1 MEAAVLFIVFAI
13 LLFMGAPIAV
23 CLGVSSVAAMLVM
36 LAGRPVDIILGTVPQ
51 LVSAATS
58 KAVLQAIP
66 FFILGGNI
74 MDASGISRKL
84 IHLAEACVGHLRGGV
99 AMVCVL
105 VACFFAAI
113 SGSGPATV
121 AALGIIVI
129 PALVKA
135 GYDTAFAAALMATA
149 EYVTKVHAICVRCGN
164 LAHHSHRLTQDEKL
178 VVLGETDSYEAIC
191 RHCFKELV
199 RDKKEK

>member
-23 CLGVSSVAAMLVM
+23 CLGISSVAAMLVM

-121 AALGIIVI
+121 AAIGIIVI

-135 GYDTAFAAALMATA
+135 GYDVGFAAALIAFGR
-149 EYVTKVHAICVRCGN
+149 YNYG
-164 LAHHSHRLTQDEKL
+164 
-178 VVLGETDSYEAIC
+178 
-191 RHCFKELV
+191 
-199 RDKKEK
+199 

>member
-74 MDASGISRKL
+74 MDASGIS
-84 IHLAEACVGHLRGGV
+84 
-99 AMVCVL
+99 
-105 VACFFAAI
+105 
-113 SGSGPATV
+113 
-121 AALGIIVI
+121 
-129 PALVKA
+129 
-135 GYDTAFAAALMATA
+135 
-149 EYVTKVHAICVRCGN
+149 
-164 LAHHSHRLTQDEKL
+164 
-178 VVLGETDSYEAIC
+178 
-191 RHCFKELV
+191 
-199 RDKKEK
+199 